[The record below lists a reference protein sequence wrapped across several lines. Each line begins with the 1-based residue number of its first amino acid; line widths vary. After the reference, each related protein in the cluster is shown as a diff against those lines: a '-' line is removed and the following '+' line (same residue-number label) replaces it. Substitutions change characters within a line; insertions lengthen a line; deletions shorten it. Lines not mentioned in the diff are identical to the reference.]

1 MTINMTL
8 NMGTQ
13 VAAIDSA
20 EQAVN
25 KPRERVVVVAP
36 GRGCYNKDELGYLQR
51 LHSDKQ
57 AFITAIDQYREQL
70 KQTGIAKIDAAAKY
84 SFKQHTPGENASAL
98 IYACS
103 ICDFMDIDT
112 ERYEVV
118 AVTGNSM
125 GWYIAMACAG
135 ALDAD
140 AAIDVINTMGSMMQD
155 GLIGGQLIYPENDE
169 LWRRDSNISG
179 LIDRVIETI
188 CDAEG
193 CELFTSIYLGGY
205 RVLAGNE
212 AGLKRAEEMLP
223 QIDERYPMRLYNHGA
238 FHSPLLTRVSEK
250 GLASLGESLFVKP
263 KIPMIDGAGRIWTP
277 YGTDCSALRQYTLGE
292 QVTQPYDFTKAIQ
305 VAVKEFAPDKVIV
318 LGPGNTL
325 GGPTAQA
332 LIDINWFDWAHKEAF
347 TAAQQTSP
355 KMLAMGNEEQR
366 WQVLAKR

>member
-1 MTINMTL
+1 MTINMEK
-8 NMGTQ
+8 Q
-13 VAAIDSA
+13 VAANDLADQVI
-20 EQAVN
+20 N

-51 LHSDKQ
+51 FHSDKQ
-57 AFITAIDQYREQL
+57 AFIAAIDQYREEL
-70 KQTGIAKIDAAAKY
+70 KQTGIAKIDGAAKY

-103 ICDFMDIDT
+103 VCDFMDIDT
-112 ERYEVV
+112 ERFEVV

-155 GLIGGQLIYPENDE
+155 GLIGGQLIYPEVDAQ
-169 LWRRDSNISG
+169 WRRDSEISS
-179 LIDRVIETI
+179 LIDRTIETI
-188 CDAEG
+188 CAEEG

-223 QIDERYPMRLYNHGA
+223 QVDERYPMRLYNHGA
-238 FHSPLLTRVSEK
+238 FHSPLLEQVSEK
-250 GLASLGESLFVKP
+250 GFASLGEFLFSKP
-263 KIPMIDGAGRIWTP
+263 QIPLIDGEGRIWTP
-277 YGTDCSALRQYTLGE
+277 YGADCSKLREYTLGE
-292 QVTQPYDFTKAIQ
+292 QVTKPYDFSKAVQ
-305 VAVKEFAPDKVIV
+305 VAVKEFAPDKIIV

-332 LIDINWFDWAHKEAF
+332 LIDINWFDWTSKGKF
-347 TAAQQTSP
+347 SAAQQISP
-355 KMLAMGNEEQR
+355 QMLAMGNEEQR
-366 WQVLAKR
+366 SLCKIK